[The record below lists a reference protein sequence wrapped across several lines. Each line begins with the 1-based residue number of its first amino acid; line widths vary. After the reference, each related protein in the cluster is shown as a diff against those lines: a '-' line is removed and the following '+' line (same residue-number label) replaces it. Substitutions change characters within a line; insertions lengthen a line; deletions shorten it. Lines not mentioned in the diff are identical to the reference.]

1 LILDKKSLGKGGR
14 DKVIDDEDITFH
26 RMVAKVRLFFRLS
39 YSHYLLLLLL
49 LDLAK
54 YRKG

>member
-26 RMVAKVRLFFRLS
+26 RMVAKVRPFFRLS